1 MFTLL
6 IINIY
11 LEILSF
17 FFQASTV
24 PSAPLLKLS
33 NILEFQRPS
42 RLIHRP
48 KYVTEA
54 EDFYFRD
61 YDYYD
66 TEDHNNN
73 EGGEIMRRSDSNEVL
88 FPAPDKISVKL
99 KHQSQRRNDLRFET
113 DTNPPSPTKLP
124 TESKD
129 IFGIQQWLWHKFV
142 PSTTSGMYHRNFD
155 FIHKT
160 RDLNQF
166 DGKEIQYFP

>member
-1 MFTLL
+1 M
-6 IINIY
+6 
-11 LEILSF
+11 
-17 FFQASTV
+17 
-24 PSAPLLKLS
+24 S

-61 YDYYD
+61 YEDYD
-66 TEDHNNN
+66 SEDNN

-88 FPAPDKISVKL
+88 FPVDKISVKL
-99 KHQSQRRNDLRFET
+99 KQQSQRRNDLRFET
-113 DTNPPSPTKLP
+113 DPPP

-142 PSTTSGMYHRNFD
+142 PSTTSGIYTLPSMYIR
-155 FIHKT
+155 
-160 RDLNQF
+160 
-166 DGKEIQYFP
+166 

>member
-1 MFTLL
+1 M
-6 IINIY
+6 
-11 LEILSF
+11 
-17 FFQASTV
+17 
-24 PSAPLLKLS
+24 S

-61 YDYYD
+61 YDDYD

-99 KHQSQRRNDLRFET
+99 KHKSQRRNDLRFET
-113 DTNPPSPTKLP
+113 DTNPSSPTKVP

-160 RDLNQF
+160 RDLNQS